1 MNMQRKLTCFG
12 LAGLLASAAA
22 YADPR
27 SDAQPAGTRA
37 AVLAMPAPDASLA
50 GGSTVA
56 AIGELLDNNA
66 ARISFQALLTDNLGN
81 PLAGTSVNLVFALYP
96 AGGGAAIETIPGA
109 NYPMNGGIVQAQI
122 PVSADSFDGSGRE
135 LGVTVSGQPEMSPH
149 IPLTSVPYAFR
160 VNRVASAEL
169 DDDIDLGDAT
179 TSGTLRVFS
188 GLDAQEAI
196 IMDGPIGQLRV
207 NNPIGDGGVV
217 LQGTGGLMATFD
229 PNNTLIGLYGHDG
242 VDGGAACLLGT
253 PTGSIG
259 LELDGHNQSLGGG
272 GHVVLY
278 DIHAA
283 DAIALEAGTA
293 TVRIGAQNG
302 GSLAGKLHMYP
313 TTGAPSRIFLDG
325 QAGDARLG
333 FAGESSGDLTLYSA
347 SGGIEAIHANG
358 ANRSLTISDGNRETV
373 QMYGNGAD
381 GGGLVYLNNSA
392 GTHTVELDGDEAN
405 HGAFRLYNSSG
416 HAVIS
421 ATATNAQ
428 LLLGS
433 SNGGGASGDL
443 HLYTTLGAPST
454 IHLDGETG
462 GLRLGWPN
470 SSNGTIQAYSVNS
483 GIPAVTVDG
492 GNWTIH
498 VNDPT
503 RETIRLDGN
512 ENGGGSSIFMW
523 NGAGT
528 NTVEIDA
535 DESDSAIMRLRD
547 SSGSTAITLAAAT
560 GRTTTR
566 ILTITG
572 GADIAEP
579 FDVRSESDAPKPG
592 QVVCIDPKNPGKL
605 VVSSK
610 AYDRTVAGVISG
622 AGGVNPGMVMSQ
634 GGSIADGE
642 HPVALTGRVYVWA
655 DATTTPIEVGDL
667 LTTSGVAGH
676 AAKVVDHQRAQ
687 GAILGKAMT
696 PLAEGQG
703 LILVL
708 VSLQ

>member
-1 MNMQRKLTCFG
+1 MNKLRKLTCFFG
-12 LAGLLASAAA
+12 LAGLLLAAVTR
-22 YADPR
+22 ADPR
-27 SDAQPAGTRA
+27 PEAQPAATR
-37 AVLAMPAPDASLA
+37 AVLAMPAPDVSLA

-56 AIGELLDNNA
+56 AVGELLDHDA
-66 ARISFQALLTDNLGN
+66 ARISFQALLTDNQGN
-81 PLAGTSVNLVFALYP
+81 PLAGTSVNLAFGLYP

-109 NYPMNGGIVQAQI
+109 NYPMNGGVVQAQI
-122 PVSADSFDGSGRE
+122 PVSPDSFDGTGRE

-169 DDDIDLGDAT
+169 DDDIELGDAS
-179 TSGTLRVFS
+179 TSGSLRVHS
-188 GLDAQEAI
+188 GLESQEAI
-196 IMDGPIGQLRV
+196 ILDGPTGQLRV
-207 NNPIGDGGVV
+207 NNPVGDGGVV

-229 PNNTLIGLYGHDG
+229 PNKVLIGLYGHDG

-283 DAIALEAGTA
+283 DAIAMEAGTA
-293 TVRIGAQNG
+293 TVRIGSQDG
-302 GSLAGKLHMYP
+302 GSMAGKLHLYP

-325 QAGDARLG
+325 QLGDARLG
-333 FAGESSGDLTLYSA
+333 FSGESSGNLRLYSA
-347 SGGIEAIHANG
+347 GGGIETIHANG
-358 ANRSLTISDGNRETV
+358 GNSLLSITDGTRETV
-373 QMYGNGAD
+373 QLYGNSAD
-381 GGGLVYLNNSA
+381 GGGAIFAMNSA
-392 GTHTVELDGDEAN
+392 GTQTVELDADESN
-405 HGAFRLYNSSG
+405 HGAFRLSNSAG
-416 HAVIS
+416 RAVIT
-421 ATATNAQ
+421 ATAANAQ

-443 HLYTTLGAPST
+443 HLYATTGAPST

-462 GLRLGWPN
+462 ALRLGWPN
-470 SSNGTIQAYSVNS
+470 SSSGSIQAYSFNS
-483 GIPAVTVDG
+483 GVPAITVDG

-498 VNDPT
+498 LNDPT

-512 ENGGGSSIFMW
+512 ENGGGSSILMW

-535 DESDSAIMRLRD
+535 DEGDDAIMRLRD
-547 SSGSTAITLAAAT
+547 ASGATAITLAAAT

-579 FDVRSESDAPKPG
+579 FDVRSESDAPEPG

-634 GGSIADGE
+634 GGSIADGK

-655 DATTTPIEVGDL
+655 DATTAPIEVGDL
-667 LTTSGVAGH
+667 LTTSDVAGR

-696 PLAEGQG
+696 PLREGHG